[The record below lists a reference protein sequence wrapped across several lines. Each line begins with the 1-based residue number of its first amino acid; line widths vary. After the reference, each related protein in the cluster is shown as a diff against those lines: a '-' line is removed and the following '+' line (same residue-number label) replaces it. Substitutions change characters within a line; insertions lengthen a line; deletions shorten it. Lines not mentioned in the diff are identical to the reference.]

1 MINNG
6 NSIRDFIHVKDIGII
21 YKKFIEKKLN
31 SGIYDIGSGS
41 GYLIKDI
48 VNFSNFKK
56 SKIIKKNNIDEIHN
70 SVAQN
75 QNLIK
80 ALKNYRFSNLGKYLK
95 SKLKIN
101 KNIIKPILNNQ
112 NVIRKSVISGVV
124 IYGAGYAGKQI
135 YHELNKNN
143 ENILFFVDD
152 DLKKQNT
159 NIQDIPIISFRNLL
173 EIRKNFQIKK
183 NLFNYTIP

>member
-1 MINNG
+1 MRLFNTYGDSLDKFSFIENVINSKKNNKKIFLINNG

-70 SVAQN
+70 
-75 QNLIK
+75 
-80 ALKNYRFSNLGKYLK
+80 R
-95 SKLKIN
+95 
-101 KNIIKPILNNQ
+101 
-112 NVIRKSVISGVV
+112 
-124 IYGAGYAGKQI
+124 
-135 YHELNKNN
+135 
-143 ENILFFVDD
+143 
-152 DLKKQNT
+152 
-159 NIQDIPIISFRNLL
+159 
-173 EIRKNFQIKK
+173 
-183 NLFNYTIP
+183 